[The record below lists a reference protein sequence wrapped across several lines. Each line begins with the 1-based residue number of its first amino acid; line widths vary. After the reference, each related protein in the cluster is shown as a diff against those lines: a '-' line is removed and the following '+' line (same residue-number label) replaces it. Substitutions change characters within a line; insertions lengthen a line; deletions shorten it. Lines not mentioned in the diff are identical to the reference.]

1 MATRIGLLGL
11 YASRNLGDAAIQL
24 AVIANLRQR
33 FADAQFVGICPD
45 PEDTRATFGIESVNF
60 AGQPSSPQD
69 TATGRFAALIP
80 WRVRPTPRPVFGL
93 PGVAPRTFPVQLPVR
108 LG

>member
-33 FADAQFVGICPD
+33 FADAEFVGICPD
-45 PEDTRATFGIESVNF
+45 PDDTRATK
-60 AGQPSSPQD
+60 
-69 TATGRFAALIP
+69 
-80 WRVRPTPRPVFGL
+80 PRASGK
-93 PGVAPRTFPVQLPVR
+93 
-108 LG
+108 